1 MPHDTM
7 NSGCRH
13 DRFHVHGPR
22 RRKCADCGTTW
33 TIRAR
38 KRGRKPRKHR
48 IATIERTFVHWSTLV
63 ERAAVA
69 RVDAGTWRRRHDRQ
83 LRTFAARPWPH
94 RAPRG
99 DLILICDAL
108 WHTVD
113 GAPWTTYL
121 LGLRSVGGEGLVFLR
136 PILKPGHESQER
148 WREIISAISER
159 TRCRI
164 RAMVA
169 DSFSGVEAIVEEHE
183 WVLQRCQFHL
193 LGKLATLCG
202 NRKRS
207 IAWWE
212 GRQRTQALIRQILS
226 DVDEERVRERWREL
240 MDLSNDPHCPIRI
253 RRLIRFTIRW
263 LHEYRACFHHPH
275 LRLPATTNA
284 IENMNGRIRQLL
296 NRHRGL
302 CTPESLERWVV
313 AYVWFHPRMKCRPK
327 IPQ

>member
-1 MPHDTM
+1 M
-7 NSGCRH
+7 
-13 DRFHVHGPR
+13 
-22 RRKCADCGTTW
+22 TW

-48 IATIERTFVHWSTLV
+48 TATITRTFVQRHTLLV
-63 ERAAVA
+63 QADAAHINPE
-69 RVDAGTWRRRHDRQ
+69 TWRKRHDRT
-83 LRTFAARPWPH
+83 LRTFTARPWPY
-94 RAPRG
+94 RSPRG

-113 GAPWTTYL
+113 GVPWTTYL
-121 LGLRSVGGEGLVFLR
+121 LGLRSVSGEDLFFLR
-136 PILKPGHESQER
+136 PILKPDHESQER
-148 WREIISAISER
+148 WREVIGAIPER
-159 TRCRI
+159 TRRRI

-169 DSFSGVEAIVEEHE
+169 DSFSGVEAIVEERG

-202 NRKRS
+202 NRKRR

-212 GRQRTQALIRQILS
+212 GRQRTQALIRQVLS
-226 DVDEERVRERWREL
+226 DTDEGRVGERRGEL
-240 MDLSNDPHCPIRI
+240 VDLSNDPSCPVRI

-284 IENMNGRIRQLL
+284 LENMNGRIRQLL

-302 CTPESLERWVV
+302 CTPASLEWWIV

>member
-1 MPHDTM
+1 M
-7 NSGCRH
+7 
-13 DRFHVHGPR
+13 
-22 RRKCADCGTTW
+22 TW

-48 IATIERTFVHWSTLV
+48 SATIERTFVQRRTLT
-63 ERAAVA
+63 EQAAGA
-69 RVDAGTWRRRHDRQ
+69 RMDPETLRKRHDQ
-83 LRTFAARPWPH
+83 VLRAFTSFRWSH
-94 RAPRG
+94 RLPPG
-99 DLILICDAL
+99 DLLLICDGL

-113 GAPWTTYL
+113 GDPWTTYL
-121 LGLRSVGGEGLVFLR
+121 LGLRSVAGEDLVFLR
-136 PILKPGHESQER
+136 PILRPDHESQER
-148 WREIISAISER
+148 WREIIWAMPER
-159 TRCRI
+159 TRRRI
-164 RAMVA
+164 RAMVV
-169 DSFSGVEAIVEEHE
+169 DSFSGVEAIAEEQC

-202 NRKRS
+202 DRKRAIS
-207 IAWWE
+207 WWE
-212 GRQRTQALIRQILS
+212 GRQRTQALVRQALS
-226 DVDEERVRERWREL
+226 DTDEERIRAYRSEL
-240 MDLSNDPHCPIRI
+240 LGLANDPHCPVRL

-302 CTPESLERWVV
+302 CTPESLERWIV
-313 AYVWFHPRMKCRPK
+313 AFVWFHPRMKCRPK